1 MLGWP
6 LHPAPHCTLQQLCL
20 AAAWQHQHCSTAA
33 LVAAVAGLS
42 FAPGAGTCSPVQ
54 RQPTLPT
61 SQATNLQNLRLA
73 NLPPSPLPGTSL
85 APTNQKW
92 CVRWSRVTCHVSGAG
107 RLTPNNYSVAGAG
120 KLSAAVWSV
129 ATARS
134 HNVGTPRPGH
144 ITWALDIG
152 EHQPMIDS
160 PPCLKSQLNQF
171 SS

>member
-20 AAAWQHQHCSTAA
+20 AAAWQHCSTAA
-33 LVAAVAGLS
+33 LQHWSAVAGLCTRCLHLQS
-42 FAPGAGTCSPVQ
+42 SPVPANTAN
-54 RQPTLPT
+54 QPGYK
-61 SQATNLQNLRLA
+61 LA
-73 NLPPSPLPGTSL
+73 KFTTRKPPPPPHLPGTSL

-144 ITWALDIG
+144 
-152 EHQPMIDS
+152 S
-160 PPCLKSQLNQF
+160 PGQWTQGSTSQ
-171 SS
+171 

>member
-1 MLGWP
+1 MA
-6 LHPAPHCTLQQLCL
+6 PAPCTTLHSAAVVSSGRL
-20 AAAWQHQHCSTAA
+20 ATLQHCSTAA

-134 HNVGTPRPGH
+134 HNVGTPRPGLA
-144 ITWALDIG
+144 W
-152 EHQPMIDS
+152 S
-160 PPCLKSQLNQF
+160 PGQWTQGSTSQ
-171 SS
+171 